1 MTLKMKLLISLLFCA
16 SNLLSQTSIK
26 GLIKDN
32 TGAPLPY
39 CSIGYHGKTLGTLSD
54 ENGEFELKLN
64 GVTDSDTI
72 KFFAIGFN
80 EYFISVLEAKKQMS
94 LEIKLQ
100 EAAVELL
107 EVEVSAKKVAMDYL
121 GTKKFTTNNCSGFV
135 KNEENW
141 KGSETAINA
150 NNKVGRDVFLQNF
163 SFYIIQNKY
172 NDSLKFRLMLYEAS
186 EKNYP
191 RLKTI
196 LRKPIV
202 FKVPPGQVGEFIVDI
217 TKYNVVTNK
226 NFFISLECLQNEME
240 ITKFCYAGS
249 PSVTSFVKSAAFAR
263 WNRLRGGGA
272 DFKMK
277 VTYNK

>member
-1 MTLKMKLLISLLFCA
+1 MKALFSLLFCV
-16 SNLLSQTSIK
+16 STLFSQTSIK
-26 GLIKDN
+26 GLIIDN
-32 TGAPLPY
+32 NGAPLPY
-39 CSIGYHGKTLGTLSD
+39 CSIGYLGKTVGTLSD
-54 ENGEFELKLN
+54 ENGEFELKLK
-64 GVTDSDTI
+64 GVSDTDTI

-80 EYFISVLEAKKQMS
+80 EYLISVLDARNQKN
-94 LEIKLQ
+94 LEVKLN
-100 EAAVELL
+100 ESAVELM
-107 EVEVSAKKVAMDYL
+107 EVEVNAKKVVVDYL

-172 NDSLKFRLMLYEAS
+172 TDSLKFRLMLYEAS

-196 LRKPIV
+196 LRKPII
-202 FKVPPGQVGEFIVDI
+202 FKVPPGLVGEYIVDL
-217 TKYNVVTNK
+217 TKYNIATNK

-249 PSVTSFVKSAAFAR
+249 PAVPSFVKSAAFAK
-263 WNRLRGGGA
+263 WNRVKGGGA

>member
-1 MTLKMKLLISLLFCA
+1 MKFVIILLLIVIKMPAQS
-16 SNLLSQTSIK
+16 SIK
-26 GLIKDN
+26 GMIMDN

-39 CSIGYHGKTLGTLSD
+39 CSIGYLGKTVGTLSD
-54 ENGEFELKLN
+54 ENGEFELKLK
-64 GVTDSDTI
+64 GVSDTDTI

-80 EYFISVLEAKKQMS
+80 EYLISVLDARNQKN
-94 LEIKLQ
+94 LEVKLI
-100 EAAVELL
+100 ESAVELM
-107 EVEVSAKKVAMDYL
+107 EVEVNAKKVAVDYL
-121 GTKKFTTNNCSGFV
+121 GTKKYTTNNCSGFV

-141 KGSETAINA
+141 KGSETAISA
-150 NNKVGRDVFLQNF
+150 NNKEGRDIFLQNF

-172 NDSLKFRLMLYEAS
+172 TDSLKFRLMLYEAS

-202 FKVPPGQVGEFIVDI
+202 FKVPPGKVGEFTLDI
-217 TKYNVVTNK
+217 TKYNIVTNK

-249 PSVTSFVKSAAFAR
+249 PSVTSFVKSAAFAK

-272 DFKMK
+272 DFKIK